1 MIQDKEVKYFELYS
15 TFLDEDEFQEPY
27 IFFQLVTITML
38 LFMKYSKIRAEEKD
52 AFII

>member
-1 MIQDKEVKYFELYS
+1 MIRDKEVKYFELYS

-38 LFMKYSKIRAEEKD
+38 LFLKYSEIREEKD